1 MNKKLRNVVKKAE
14 LKLNEAECA
23 IQAIQKHLTFARFVG
38 DTPQVSACNGD
49 EIILE
54 YYGRE
59 MPIEIAIERV
69 NCTHLKEGCFLIQ

>member
-1 MNKKLRNVVKKAE
+1 MNEKLRNVVKKAE

-23 IQAIQKHLTFARFVG
+23 IQAIQKHLTFAHFAG

-59 MPIEIAIERV
+59 MPIELAIERMEDYGYI
-69 NCTHLKEGCFLIQ
+69 TPDDFA